1 MTWVAIDTYSEQGV
15 IIFTRLD
22 ITGMANKNSNT
33 QPSVIII
40 GTGFGGIGM
49 AIQLNKAGFTN
60 VTLLEK
66 ADRVGGTWRDNTYPG
81 AACDVQSHFYSY
93 SFEPKHDWSRKFG
106 LQHELLGYMEHCVEK
121 YGLSEQIRFNCEVA
135 EAVFD
140 EAHNH
145 WILTLTSGEKLQA
158 QVVIS
163 ATGQLNQPAS
173 PNIDGMEAFKGTSFH
188 SARWNHDYDLKNKR
202 VAVIGTGASAIQFV
216 PEIARE
222 VKSLA
227 LFQRSAAWVV
237 PKPDRPFKTWE
248 QNLFKAVPAWDRL
261 YRYLI
266 YWKNESRGLAFTG
279 FSSLLKVLALQAK
292 KEARKHISDPGK
304 RKQIIPDYQIG
315 CKRILIS
322 NDWYPAINRSNLDLV
337 TDPIAKVDATGV
349 QTQSGK
355 HYPVDVIIFGTG
367 FRASEFLSPIRVTGR
382 GGVTLNEAWKNGATA
397 FKGITVSGFP
407 NLFILYGPNTNLAHN
422 SILYMLESQ
431 FQYIL
436 GCLKVLQEHPG
447 AAMDVHQHRVE
458 SYSSTIQKDLEGS
471 VWSSGCSSW
480 YLDANGKNTLNWPG
494 FTFSYRLATRNVN
507 PADYQLLKSAG

>member
-1 MTWVAIDTYSEQGV
+1 MTQQN
-15 IIFTRLD
+15 
-22 ITGMANKNSNT
+22 ITE

-49 AIQLNKAGFTN
+49 AIQLKKAGFTK

-66 ADRVGGTWRDNTYPG
+66 AERVGGTWRDNTYPG

-121 YGLSEQIRFNCEVA
+121 YGLAEQIRFNCEVA
-135 EAVFD
+135 EAIFD
-140 EAHNH
+140 DTRNLWA
-145 WILTLTSGEKLQA
+145 LSLTSGEALEA
-158 QVVIS
+158 QIVIT
-163 ATGQLNQPAS
+163 ATGQLNQPAWPS
-173 PNIDGMEAFKGTSFH
+173 IEGMEDFKGACFH
-188 SARWNHDYDLKNKR
+188 SARWNHEYDLQNKR

-216 PEIARE
+216 PEIAGKVE
-222 VKSLA
+222 SLT
-227 LFQRSAAWVV
+227 LFQRSAAWVL
-237 PKPDRPFKTWE
+237 PKPDRRFKSWE
-248 QNLFKAVPAWDRL
+248 HSLFKAVPAWDRL

-266 YWKNESRGLAFTG
+266 YWKNESRALAFTG
-279 FSSLLKVLALQAK
+279 FNSLLNVLARQAK
-292 KEARKHISDPGK
+292 KEAARHITDPEKLKH
-304 RKQIIPDYQIG
+304 IIPDYQIG

-322 NDWYPAINRSNLDLV
+322 NDWYPAINRSNLNLV
-337 TDPIAKVDATGV
+337 TDPIAKINASGV

-355 HYPVDVIIFGTG
+355 HYPVDAIIFGTG

-382 GGVTLNEAWKNGATA
+382 NGITLNQAWQDGATA

-407 NLFILYGPNTNLAHN
+407 NLFMLYGPNTNLAHN

-431 FQYIL
+431 FQYVL
-436 GCLKVLQEHPG
+436 GCLQALQKYPG
-447 AAMDVHQHRVE
+447 AAMDVRADRLEAYATSVQE
-458 SYSSTIQKDLEGS
+458 DLEGS

-494 FTFSYRLATRNVN
+494 FTFTYRLATRNVN
-507 PADYQLLKSAG
+507 TADYQFLSPAG